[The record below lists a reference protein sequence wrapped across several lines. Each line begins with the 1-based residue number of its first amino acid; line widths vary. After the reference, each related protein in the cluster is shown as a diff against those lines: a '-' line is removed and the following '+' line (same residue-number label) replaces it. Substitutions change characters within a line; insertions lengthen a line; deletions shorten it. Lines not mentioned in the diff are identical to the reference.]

1 MKENFEEIKKL
12 NALAEMFKPEPQD
25 NAYVN
30 TECLDKYVKCLYNN
44 IDAAKDVLELF
55 SVLVKE
61 YNNCYDNWSAS
72 TRSKYNICL
81 YRCFEYFLPFFSVK
95 EKLIALIN
103 MCILSDSEAKEDY
116 NLHSVAFEKT
126 VTLATKYAN
135 KLSFIKNADESKV
148 DIELLHLLGLF
159 NFRIHDFEKAADFFC
174 ASAERRRSKIDESD
188 ICTIEAYVEDIT
200 YLAECYEYTGKVAK
214 AIETLTDLNEE
225 ELKKC
230 IHNRG
235 VEITKYIYKEYPKIL
250 SKRNSNT
257 CIKDLFYKFCI
268 ERNSDGKSKS
278 IPDSYKVFEIHR
290 IAKSMKSFVHV
301 VAHCFSEYAAECMRT
316 CKSTSDSTLN
326 ETITFYSILQQAARM
341 LIDWL
346 VVQDQ
351 SFVTCQATI
360 RAENDACPEAID
372 ILVEHY
378 KREFDQVEI
387 ENNRLRDKA
396 ELEFYIFYFTEQE
409 LTHKSS
415 NKKLKELF
423 ETYGER
429 FKKFAIDNDDED
441 ARFHYLV
448 IYFKH
453 LLKESLHSF
462 LEKKESDFMTL
473 DQTYFE
479 MVNCRK
485 KHSTHVFSKL
495 LEESQRLEREYLFF
509 REYRYLYV
517 ENPNEE
523 KVLGFLQLRNN
534 ESNPSL
540 FFGKKYQR
548 KEIKEMIEDHVKQID
563 ERRNILILAPVK
575 EAPSCSSDFIQVK
588 YLRTFAGNEKPNL
601 QIDFHESINAISI
614 IAKHNQNNNT
624 PKYISSSQ
632 LCNIKW
638 AYLYTAVNKDV
649 LYIYYKE
656 HTDENAGEMFPAKL
670 TEFEETYLGRLL
682 ELIEKNLE
690 VQADNNQINGCDRA
704 THEREYS
711 VFSQGCSTWVLS
723 SSEAWEYEGFLNF
736 LTFAEFD
743 CYSLNGTRVAES
755 DRVLFSKRKTD
766 KGDQY
771 CIVCFEDLPREKL
784 KKICK
789 SCEFK
794 STKDQSC
801 EFTNTKVQPYT
812 ENTQNLQ
819 RTPCRLEYDMRK
831 LLDNIDKWLKNNRF
845 QNDESPSEQ
854 YKFIRKS
861 KDIVNNCMFG
871 NCRMNIGAEC
881 IVKQLIENGVETP

>member
-1 MKENFEEIKKL
+1 MKENFEDIKKL

-30 TECLDKYVKCLYNN
+30 TKCLDKYVKCLYNN
-44 IDAAKDVLELF
+44 IDAANDVLDLF
-55 SVLVKE
+55 SALVKE

-103 MCILSDSEAKEDY
+103 MCILSDSEATEDY

-135 KLSFIKNADESKV
+135 KLSFIKNADESKA

-159 NFRIHDFEKAADFFC
+159 NFRIHDFEKAVDFFC

-188 ICTIEAYVEDIT
+188 CCTIEAYVEDIT
-200 YLAECYEYTGKVAK
+200 YLAKCYEYTGKVAK
-214 AIETLTDLNEE
+214 AIKTLTDLNEE

-230 IHNRG
+230 IHNKG

-250 SKRNSNT
+250 GKRDSNT

-268 ERNSDGKSKS
+268 ERKSDSKSKS
-278 IPDSYKVFEIHR
+278 IPDSYKVFEIHG

-301 VAHCFSEYAAECMRT
+301 VAHCFSEYAVECMRT
-316 CKSTSDSTLN
+316 CKSSSDSTLN
-326 ETITFYSILQQAARM
+326 DTITFYSILQQTARM

-346 VVQDQ
+346 VIQDQ

-378 KREFDQVEI
+378 KREFNQVEI
-387 ENNRLRDKA
+387 KNNRLRDKA

-415 NKKLKELF
+415 NSKLKELF

-429 FKKFAIDNDDED
+429 FKKFAIENNDED
-441 ARFHYLV
+441 AHFHYLV

-453 LLKESLHSF
+453 LLKESLQSF
-462 LEKKESDFMTL
+462 LTKKDFDFTTL
-473 DQTYFE
+473 DRTYFD

-485 KHSTHVFSKL
+485 KHSTHVFGTL

-517 ENPNEE
+517 EDPNEE
-523 KVLGFLQLRNN
+523 KVLGFLQLQNF
-534 ESNPSL
+534 ESNTSVY
-540 FFGKKYQR
+540 FGKEYQR
-548 KEIKEMIEDHVKQID
+548 REIMEMIEDRVKQIE

-588 YLRTFAGNEKPNL
+588 YLLTLSENEKTNL
-601 QIDFHESINAISI
+601 QINFYEAYTAIFN
-614 IAKHNQNNNT
+614 IAMHNQNNSK

-632 LCNIKW
+632 LDSIKW
-638 AYLYTAVNKDV
+638 AYLYSAAEKDI
-649 LYIYYKE
+649 LYIYYKD
-656 HTDENAGEMFPAKL
+656 HTGEIIGEMFPATL
-670 TEFEETYLGRLL
+670 DEFEVAYLGRLL
-682 ELIEKNLE
+682 KLIEKALE
-690 VQADNNQINGCDRA
+690 AQARNNQINGCNQ
-704 THEREYS
+704 TVHKSEYGG
-711 VFSQGCSTWVLS
+711 FSHGCSTWVLS
-723 SSEAWEYEGFLNF
+723 SSDVLEYEVFLNF
-736 LTFAEFD
+736 FTFAEFD
-743 CYSLNGTRVAES
+743 SYSLNGTRVAES

-789 SCEFK
+789 ACEF
-794 STKDQSC
+794 S
-801 EFTNTKVQPYT
+801 NTKNQPCAVNVQDL
-812 ENTQNLQ
+812 E
-819 RTPCRLEYDMRK
+819 RTPCHLGYDMRK
-831 LLDNIDKWLKNNRF
+831 LLDNIDKWLKNNSYK
-845 QNDESPSEQ
+845 NYETPSDQ
-854 YKFIRKS
+854 YNFIQRS
-861 KDIVNNCMFG
+861 IGIVNNCMSG
-871 NCRMNIGAEC
+871 NCRLINKEGEC
-881 IVKQLIENGVETP
+881 IVKQLKENGVETP